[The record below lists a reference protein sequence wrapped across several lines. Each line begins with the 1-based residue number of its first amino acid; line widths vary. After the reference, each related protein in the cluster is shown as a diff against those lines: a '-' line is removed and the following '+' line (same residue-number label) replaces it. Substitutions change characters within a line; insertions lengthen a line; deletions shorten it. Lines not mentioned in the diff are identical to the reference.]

1 MPAAGWN
8 SNSEAKGS
16 IQVDVERNPESVEPG
31 GTQEPEAEVLNMTAE
46 ERVGPWHLT
55 EDAKDNPTAIEA
67 IPGAMEFGSSMEITS
82 DGHSFEH
89 V

>member
-1 MPAAGWN
+1 MPVAGWN

-16 IQVDVERNPESVEPG
+16 IQVDEERTPESVEPG
-31 GTQEPEAEVLNMTAE
+31 GTQEPEAEVLTMTAE

-55 EDAKDNPTAIEA
+55 EDAKDNSTAIEA